1 MARAKIWTEDQYMGY
16 PIQKFTGGCREEILS
31 AIVNI
36 FHFMWE
42 NCGRRLFVC
51 HLTVFLPVEFKE
63 DGTDILRNAL
73 HSWRSA
79 KLHRK
84 IRAEYIWCREEGDFS
99 SYGRSHYHIFLIVS
113 GKYIQSSYGICN
125 DLNRLL
131 SYRTGEDSKKL
142 HINPPRGGNFRWGKK
157 VSEKLNNLDDAINW
171 TSYLAK
177 VSTKN
182 APYRQ
187 RTYDYSRGFRSC
199 PSSTVITAY
208 SRQEESLFDELDLS
222 ISEQDWVAWGP
233 ADYDYEKEL
242 NFDPR
247 TGGPFHPES
256 RETRSSA

>member
-1 MARAKIWTEDQYMGY
+1 MARVKIWTEDQYMGY
-16 PIQKFTGGCREEILS
+16 PIQEFSGGCREEILS

-42 NCGRRLFVC
+42 YCGKRLFVC
-51 HLTVFLPVEFKE
+51 HLTVFLPAEFKE

-99 SYGRSHYHIFLIVS
+99 SYGRPHYHIFLIVS

-131 SYRTGEDSKKL
+131 SYRTGEDSKKI
-142 HINPPRGGNFRWGKK
+142 HINHPAKNGFRWGKK
-157 VSEKLNNLDDAINW
+157 VSEKLNNLGDAIHW
-171 TSYLAK
+171 TTYLAK

-187 RTYDYSRGFRSC
+187 RTYDYSRGFRNHPLAIMSY
-199 PSSTVITAY
+199 SS
-208 SRQEESLFDELDLS
+208 QEEKLFDELDAA
-222 ISEQDWVAWGP
+222 IPEQDWDAWGP
-233 ADYDYEKEL
+233 GSCDWEKEL

-247 TGGPFHPES
+247 TGGPFYPELK
-256 RETRSSA
+256 EASSLA